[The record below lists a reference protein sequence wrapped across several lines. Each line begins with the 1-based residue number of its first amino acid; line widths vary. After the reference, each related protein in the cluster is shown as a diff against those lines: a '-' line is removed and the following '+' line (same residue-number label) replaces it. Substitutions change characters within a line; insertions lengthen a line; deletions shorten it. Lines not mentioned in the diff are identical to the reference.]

1 MPEFLTRQSLSLIVF
16 SYALVVVL
24 LAEQVNVLLIVF
36 GVLCAAWRIALFTG
50 RVTALKKVMTNSIS
64 VICISIIAL
73 MVYKS
78 DVLNIL
84 VHVILLGFSLKFL
97 ELKSVR
103 DVHFFVN
110 TGIVLVAVFLVF
122 NHSIMMAAAA
132 AMVVALLLMI
142 LLSIHG
148 ATLQTKPQFKVLSK
162 VLVLSL
168 PLAVVLFLVLPRL
181 PSMWQMPLQN
191 KATTGLTDSVSPGSI
206 AELSQSSALAF
217 RVSFDDESPQGSLPV
232 AQARYWRV
240 LTLDEF
246 DGKTWSQSP
255 SLKREER
262 RAKRGKN
269 LGYEL
274 IDKQRSYQL
283 ILEPHYKHYVPS
295 LDFAYSSNDSA
306 LLSDFSLRSVEPVYK
321 RQAFKIEQYKQVDGF
336 VNSAKSLQKYTQL
349 PSKGAEVDNPKTRD
363 WIQSKLAA
371 GIDKYAI
378 LDQLLAM
385 FNEDNFRYTL
395 KPPLLGEQQIDD
407 FLFSSQAGFCVHYA
421 STYLYV
427 ARVLDVPARMV
438 AGYLG
443 GEWDNSN
450 EFLSVRQYDA
460 HAWVEIWKD
469 EQWTR
474 VDPTAYVSPERVEQ
488 GILQSLDDQSEF
500 LSEQYLSLRH
510 WQNNQLFN
518 QLADFLDRADY
529 FWAVWVINYDNQKQ
543 LEVLKRLLSNIPW
556 LNLSMLILLLLFLG
570 TTITALWIFKPWQG
584 ETLPIE
590 DRLFNKLYNT
600 AAEKHLVR
608 HKGQTVANYCNAL
621 GQLKVNAQPSL
632 VKFAI
637 LYNQMKYQTSLTASQ
652 KIELIT
658 ELVVLR
664 KLISKQCKR

>member
-16 SYALVVVL
+16 SYALVLVL
-24 LAEQVNVLLIVF
+24 LADQVNAVLIIF
-36 GVLCAAWRIALFTG
+36 GVLCAAWRIALFTR
-50 RVTALKKVMTNSIS
+50 RVAALNKAITNSIS
-64 VICISIIAL
+64 VVCIAIIVL
-73 MVYKS
+73 MVYKLG
-78 DVLNIL
+78 VLNIL

-110 TGIVLVAVFLVF
+110 TGLVLVAVFLVF
-122 NHSIMMAAAA
+122 NHTILMASAAAI
-132 AMVVALLLMI
+132 VACLLLMI

-148 ATLQTKPQFKVLSK
+148 AALNTKPQLKMLSK
-162 VLVLSL
+162 ILVLSL
-168 PLAVVLFLVLPRL
+168 PLAIILFLVLPRL

-217 RVSFDDESPQGSLPV
+217 RASFSGEPPKG
-232 AQARYWRV
+232 QARYWRV
-240 LTLDEF
+240 L
-246 DGKTWSQSP
+246 KTWSQSS

-262 RAKRGKN
+262 RVRRGQQIE
-269 LGYEL
+269 YEL
-274 IDKQRSYQL
+274 IDKQSSYQL
-283 ILEPHYKHYVPS
+283 ILEPHYKHYIPS
-295 LDFAYSSNDSA
+295 LDFAYSSNDST
-306 LLSDFSLRSVEPVYK
+306 LLSDFSLRSIDPVYK
-321 RQAFKIEQYKQVDGF
+321 RQAFEIDQYKQVDGF
-336 VNSAKSLQKYTQL
+336 VNTAKSLQRYTQL
-349 PSKGAEVDNPKTRD
+349 PNKIAAIDNPKTRE
-363 WIQSKLAA
+363 WINNKLAI
-371 GIDKYAI
+371 GIDKYTI
-378 LDQLLAM
+378 LEQLLTM
-385 FNEDNFRYTL
+385 FNKGDFRYTL

-450 EFLSVRQYDA
+450 AFLSVRQYDA

-469 EQWTR
+469 KQWVR

-500 LSEQYLSLRH
+500 LSGQYLSLRH

-518 QLADFLDRADY
+518 QLTNFLDRADY

-543 LEVLKRLLSNIPW
+543 LEILKRLLSNIPW

-570 TTITALWIFKPWQG
+570 ATITALWIFKPWQA
-584 ETLPIE
+584 EKLSIE
-590 DRLFNKLYNT
+590 DRLFNQLY
-600 AAEKHLVR
+600 EKVTEQYLTR
-608 HKGQTVANYCNAL
+608 SKGQTVVDYCKAL
-621 GQLKVNAQPSL
+621 GELKVNALPSL
-632 VKFAI
+632 LKFAT
-637 LYNQMKYQTSLTASQ
+637 LYNQIKYQASLTSSQ
-652 KIELIT
+652 KSVLIA

-664 KLISKQCKR
+664 KSISKQCKR

>member
-16 SYALVVVL
+16 SYALVLVL
-24 LAEQVNVLLIVF
+24 LADQVNALLIIF

-50 RVTALKKVMTNSIS
+50 RVTALNKAITNSIS
-64 VICISIIAL
+64 VVCIAIIVL
-73 MVYKS
+73 MVYKLG
-78 DVLNIL
+78 VLNIL

-110 TGIVLVAVFLVF
+110 TGLVLVAVFLVF
-122 NHSIMMAAAA
+122 NHTILMASAAAI
-132 AMVVALLLMI
+132 VACLLLMI

-148 ATLQTKPQFKVLSK
+148 AALNTKPQLKILSK
-162 VLVLSL
+162 ILVLSL
-168 PLAVVLFLVLPRL
+168 PLAIILFLVLPRL

-217 RVSFDDESPQGSLPV
+217 RASFSGEPPKG
-232 AQARYWRV
+232 QARYWRV

-246 DGKTWSQSP
+246 DGKTWSQSS

-262 RAKRGKN
+262 RVRRGQQIE
-269 LGYEL
+269 YEL
-274 IDKQRSYQL
+274 IDKQSSYQL

-295 LDFAYSSNDSA
+295 LDFAYSSNDST
-306 LLSDFSLRSVEPVYK
+306 LLSDFSLRSIDPVYK
-321 RQAFKIEQYKQVDGF
+321 RQAFEIEQYKQVDGF
-336 VNSAKSLQKYTQL
+336 ANTAKSLQKYTQL
-349 PSKGAEVDNPKTRD
+349 PNKIAAIDNPKTRE
-363 WIQSKLAA
+363 WIDNKLAA
-371 GIDKYAI
+371 GIDKYTI
-378 LDQLLAM
+378 LEQLLTM
-385 FNEDNFRYTL
+385 FNKGDFRYTL
-395 KPPLLGEQQIDD
+395 KPPLLGGQQIDD

-450 EFLSVRQYDA
+450 AFLSVRQYDA

-469 EQWTR
+469 KQWVR

-500 LSEQYLSLRH
+500 LSGQYLSLRH

-518 QLADFLDRADY
+518 QLTNFLDRADY

-543 LEVLKRLLSNIPW
+543 LEILKRLLSNIPW

-570 TTITALWIFKPWQG
+570 ATITALWIFKPWQS
-584 ETLPIE
+584 EKLSIE
-590 DRLFNKLYNT
+590 DRLFNQLY
-600 AAEKHLVR
+600 EKVTEKYLTR
-608 HKGQTVANYCNAL
+608 SKGQTVVDYCKTL
-621 GQLKVNAQPSL
+621 GELKVNAQPSL
-632 VKFAI
+632 LKFAT
-637 LYNQMKYQTSLTASQ
+637 LYNQIKYQASLTSSQ
-652 KIELIT
+652 KSVLIA
-658 ELVVLR
+658 ELVVL
-664 KLISKQCKR
+664 KKAINKQCKR

>member
-16 SYALVVVL
+16 SYALVLVL
-24 LAEQVNVLLIVF
+24 LADQVNAVLIIF
-36 GVLCAAWRIALFTG
+36 GVLCAAWRIALFTR
-50 RVTALKKVMTNSIS
+50 RVAALNKAITNSIS
-64 VICISIIAL
+64 VVCIAIIVL
-73 MVYKS
+73 MVYKLG
-78 DVLNIL
+78 VLNIL

-110 TGIVLVAVFLVF
+110 TGLVLVAVFLVF
-122 NHSIMMAAAA
+122 NHTILMASAAAI
-132 AMVVALLLMI
+132 VACLLLMI

-148 ATLQTKPQFKVLSK
+148 AALNTKPQLKMLSK
-162 VLVLSL
+162 ILVLSL
-168 PLAVVLFLVLPRL
+168 PLAIILFLVLPRL

-217 RVSFDDESPQGSLPV
+217 RASFSGEPPKG
-232 AQARYWRV
+232 QARYWRV

-246 DGKTWSQSP
+246 DGKTWSQSS

-262 RAKRGKN
+262 RVRRGQQIE
-269 LGYEL
+269 YEL
-274 IDKQRSYQL
+274 IDKQSSYQL
-283 ILEPHYKHYVPS
+283 ILEPHYKHYIPS
-295 LDFAYSSNDSA
+295 LDFAYSSNDST
-306 LLSDFSLRSVEPVYK
+306 LLSDFSLRSIDPVYK
-321 RQAFKIEQYKQVDGF
+321 RQAFEIDQYKQVDGF
-336 VNSAKSLQKYTQL
+336 VNTAKSLQRYTQL
-349 PSKGAEVDNPKTRD
+349 PNKITAIDNPKTRE
-363 WIQSKLAA
+363 WINNKLAI
-371 GIDKYAI
+371 GIDKYTI
-378 LDQLLAM
+378 LEQLLTM
-385 FNEDNFRYTL
+385 FNKGDFRYTL

-450 EFLSVRQYDA
+450 AFLSVRQYDA

-469 EQWTR
+469 KQWVR

-500 LSEQYLSLRH
+500 LSGQYLSLRH

-518 QLADFLDRADY
+518 QLTNFLDRADY

-543 LEVLKRLLSNIPW
+543 LEILKRLLSNIPW

-570 TTITALWIFKPWQG
+570 ATITALWIFKPWQA
-584 ETLPIE
+584 EKLSIE
-590 DRLFNKLYNT
+590 DRLFNQLY
-600 AAEKHLVR
+600 EKVTEQYLTR
-608 HKGQTVANYCNAL
+608 SKGQTVVDYCKAL
-621 GQLKVNAQPSL
+621 GELKVNALPSL
-632 VKFAI
+632 LKFAT
-637 LYNQMKYQTSLTASQ
+637 LYNQIKYQASLTSSQ
-652 KIELIT
+652 KSVLIA

-664 KLISKQCKR
+664 KSISKQCKR

>member
-16 SYALVVVL
+16 SYALVLVL
-24 LAEQVNVLLIVF
+24 LADQVNAVLIIF
-36 GVLCAAWRIALFTG
+36 GVLCAAWRIALFTR
-50 RVTALKKVMTNSIS
+50 RVAALNKAITNSIS
-64 VICISIIAL
+64 VVCIAIIVL
-73 MVYKS
+73 MVYKLG
-78 DVLNIL
+78 VLNIL

-110 TGIVLVAVFLVF
+110 TGLVLVAVFLVF
-122 NHSIMMAAAA
+122 NHTILMASAAAI
-132 AMVVALLLMI
+132 VACLLLMI

-148 ATLQTKPQFKVLSK
+148 AALNTKPQLKMLSK
-162 VLVLSL
+162 ILVLSL
-168 PLAVVLFLVLPRL
+168 PLAIILFLVLPRL

-217 RVSFDDESPQGSLPV
+217 RASFSGEPPKG
-232 AQARYWRV
+232 QARYWRV

-246 DGKTWSQSP
+246 DGKTWSQSS

-262 RAKRGKN
+262 RVRRGQQIE
-269 LGYEL
+269 YEL
-274 IDKQRSYQL
+274 IDKQSSYQL
-283 ILEPHYKHYVPS
+283 ILEPHYKHYIPS
-295 LDFAYSSNDSA
+295 LDFAYSSNDST
-306 LLSDFSLRSVEPVYK
+306 LLSDFSLRSIDPVYK
-321 RQAFKIEQYKQVDGF
+321 RQAFEIDQYKQVDGF
-336 VNSAKSLQKYTQL
+336 VNTAKSLQRYTQL
-349 PSKGAEVDNPKTRD
+349 PNKIAAIDNPKTRE
-363 WIQSKLAA
+363 WINNKLAI
-371 GIDKYAI
+371 GIDKYTI
-378 LDQLLAM
+378 LEQLLTM
-385 FNEDNFRYTL
+385 FNKGDFRYTL

-450 EFLSVRQYDA
+450 AFLSVRQYDA

-469 EQWTR
+469 KQWVR

-500 LSEQYLSLRH
+500 LSGQYLSLRH

-518 QLADFLDRADY
+518 QLTNFLDRADY

-543 LEVLKRLLSNIPW
+543 LEILKRLLSNIPW

-570 TTITALWIFKPWQG
+570 ATITALWIFKPWQA
-584 ETLPIE
+584 EKLSIE
-590 DRLFNKLYNT
+590 DRLFNQLY
-600 AAEKHLVR
+600 EKVTEQYLTR
-608 HKGQTVANYCNAL
+608 SKGQTVVDYCKAL
-621 GQLKVNAQPSL
+621 GELKVNALPSL
-632 VKFAI
+632 LKFAT
-637 LYNQMKYQTSLTASQ
+637 LYNQIKYQASLTSSQ
-652 KIELIT
+652 KSVLIA

-664 KLISKQCKR
+664 KSISKQCKR

>member
-16 SYALVVVL
+16 SYALVLVL
-24 LAEQVNVLLIVF
+24 LADQVNALLIIF

-50 RVTALKKVMTNSIS
+50 RVTALNKIITNSIS
-64 VICISIIAL
+64 VVCIAIIVL
-73 MVYKS
+73 MVYKLG
-78 DVLNIL
+78 VLNIL

-110 TGIVLVAVFLVF
+110 TGLVLVAVFLVF
-122 NHSIMMAAAA
+122 NHTILMASAAAI
-132 AMVVALLLMI
+132 VACLLLMI

-148 ATLQTKPQFKVLSK
+148 AALNTKPQLKILSK
-162 VLVLSL
+162 ILVLSL
-168 PLAVVLFLVLPRL
+168 PLAIILFLVLPRL

-217 RVSFDDESPQGSLPV
+217 RASFNGEPPKG
-232 AQARYWRV
+232 QARYWRV

-246 DGKTWSQSP
+246 DGKTWSQSS

-262 RAKRGKN
+262 RVRRGQQIE
-269 LGYEL
+269 YEL
-274 IDKQRSYQL
+274 IDKQSSYQL

-295 LDFAYSSNDSA
+295 LDFAYSSNDST
-306 LLSDFSLRSVEPVYK
+306 LLSDFSLRSIDPVYK
-321 RQAFKIEQYKQVDGF
+321 RQAFEIEQYKQVDGF
-336 VNSAKSLQKYTQL
+336 VNTDKSLQKYTQL
-349 PSKGAEVDNPKTRD
+349 PNKIAAIDNPKTRE
-363 WIQSKLAA
+363 WIDNKLAA
-371 GIDKYAI
+371 GVDKYTI
-378 LDQLLAM
+378 LEQLLTM
-385 FNEDNFRYTL
+385 FNKGDFRYTL
-395 KPPLLGEQQIDD
+395 KPPLLGGQQIDD

-450 EFLSVRQYDA
+450 AFLSVRQYDA
-460 HAWVEIWKD
+460 HAWVEIWKGK
-469 EQWTR
+469 QWLR

-500 LSEQYLSLRH
+500 LSGQYLSLRH

-518 QLADFLDRADY
+518 QLTNFLDRADY

-543 LEVLKRLLSNIPW
+543 LEILKRLLSNIPW

-570 TTITALWIFKPWQG
+570 ATITALWIFKPWQS
-584 ETLPIE
+584 EKLSIE
-590 DRLFNKLYNT
+590 DRLFNQLY
-600 AAEKHLVR
+600 EKVTEKYLTR
-608 HKGQTVANYCNAL
+608 SKGQTVVDYCKAL
-621 GQLKVNAQPSL
+621 GELKVNAQPSL
-632 VKFAI
+632 LEFAT
-637 LYNQMKYQTSLTASQ
+637 LYNQIKYQASLTPSQ
-652 KIELIT
+652 KNLLIA

-664 KLISKQCKR
+664 KSISKQCKR